1 MAADRAGSYSPT
13 EVVLKAM
20 SKALQ
25 HLWSGTTRAEAS
37 TEPALNGCSAD
48 PSRYASQPASQL
60 GTVPRIAVCK
70 VNGCTDPSLPWQAK
84 PNRRSIHSIGIF
96 SPRQE
101 LSPLVRRT
109 LIIGSERW
117 RWRRIM
123 GTSILNPTKMAPLQ
137 GHIGPC
143 VAGGVT
149 KKVRVM
155 PLFNWSLVLINKK
168 SK

>member
-1 MAADRAGSYSPT
+1 MPADRAGSHSPT

-25 HLWSGTTRAEAS
+25 HLWSGTTRAEAG

-48 PSRYASQPASQL
+48 PSRYASQP

-70 VNGCTDPSLPWQAK
+70 VNGCTDPSFPWQAK

-101 LSPLVRRT
+101 LSPSL
-109 LIIGSERW
+109 GSLPLSAGPLSSGQRGGGGGVLWEPQS
-117 RWRRIM
+117 
-123 GTSILNPTKMAPLQ
+123 SIPPKLLLFKD
-137 GHIGPC
+137 IGPC

-155 PLFNWSLVLINKK
+155 PLFN
-168 SK
+168 

>member
-1 MAADRAGSYSPT
+1 M
-13 EVVLKAM
+13 V
-20 SKALQ
+20 ALLILQ
-25 HLWSGTTRAEAS
+25 GM
-37 TEPALNGCSAD
+37 
-48 PSRYASQPASQL
+48 PASQL

-101 LSPLVRRT
+101 LSPLLALLVSSGPPDPYHRVREVEVA
-109 LIIGSERW
+109 LG
-117 RWRRIM
+117 IM

-155 PLFNWSLVLINKK
+155 PLFN
-168 SK
+168 